1 MKNRFLITTIILLN
15 ILTVGFFIVQYL
27 NATYPAVGH
36 DYAYFMPRLVDTH
49 LHYKVN
55 GLSIQWYTPSFGGG
69 LPAYPNPQHLQFS
82 LVQLL
87 TWFVNPWWAIL
98 ASIVIYTAIGF
109 VAAYY
114 FLKQLL
120 GLQSLASIL
129 GAVFFTVNGFYF
141 QHIAVGHLAFE
152 TFPLFAVIVVII
164 ANPRLP
170 GRLAGIFLS
179 LIYALLIYS
188 GSFHVAF
195 ISLLALLVVIPLI
208 YLLKPSLLSGRRLLA
223 IAVWGGML
231 TVLLCGSKIWAVSAL
246 MRFFPRAIHDQY
258 PTNWLTGVGGI
269 IFQLIG
275 TMTIAPFLELI
286 GKSPLVFVV
295 RLAEWTGS
303 PYSFWELEAGLSP
316 ALLLLL
322 AGGAIAF
329 LFHKPRIHYRTLFAQ
344 HPSTSSGHR
353 LLGNANATNER
364 ISRIFFKKISAIRLF
379 AQFALKNLLSRKN
392 CPVARPSIKS
402 PITIKRLLAV
412 VCLVIAILLVIEF
425 ILASGVVYPQ
435 IRGLP
440 FLRSMRVNSRWTS
453 AFIFP
458 LAVTGAVIFNSWTQ
472 NWNSKRKTL
481 IVFLLLNGIA
491 LAAMW
496 AYYLIPMKYQ
506 VRNFGVDYSIT
517 AYEKIQ
523 RQGETFVMDR
533 IIPDINDWEVF
544 QASASGLRP
553 LESLFGDLNAFRIY
567 LREGSVYNIEDG
579 YFNMHNPTGFVF
591 PEDNQSA
598 PFERIPVTDRDK
610 LTDFIHHRQPKW
622 NLPVAQQL
630 LNWAA
635 LITLIAEL
643 GSVGIYLA
651 KTKNPRRSRRLA
663 LSEAE
668 GHTKGINR

>member
-1 MKNRFLITTIILLN
+1 MKNRYLITTLIILN
-15 ILTVGFFIVQYL
+15 ILTIGFFIVPYL

-69 LPAYPNPQHLQFS
+69 LPAYPNPHQMQFS

-98 ASIVIYTAIGF
+98 ASIVIYSAIGF

-120 GLQSLASIL
+120 GLQPLAGIL

-141 QHIAVGHLAFE
+141 QQMAVGHLSFE

-170 GRLAGIFLS
+170 GWLAGIFLS

-188 GSFHVAF
+188 GSFYVAF
-195 ISLLALLVVIPLI
+195 ISLLGLLVVIPLI
-208 YLLKPSLLSGRRLLA
+208 YLLKPSLLSAKRLLA
-223 IAVWGGML
+223 IALWGGAL
-231 TVLLCGSKIWAVSAL
+231 TVLLSGSKVYAVSAFMQL
-246 MRFFPRAIHDQY
+246 FSRAVSDQY
-258 PTNWLTGVGGI
+258 NTNWLTGVGGI
-269 IFQLIG
+269 TFQFIG
-275 TMTIAPFLELI
+275 TMTIAPLLVLI
-286 GKSPLVFVV
+286 GKSPIVFIV

-303 PYSFWELEAGLSP
+303 PYSFWELDAGLSP
-316 ALLLLL
+316 ALLVLLI
-322 AGGAIAF
+322 GGALAF
-329 LFHKPRIHYRTLFAQ
+329 
-344 HPSTSSGHR
+344 
-353 LLGNANATNER
+353 
-364 ISRIFFKKISAIRLF
+364 
-379 AQFALKNLLSRKN
+379 LSRK
-392 CPVARPSIKS
+392 PDRKLSI
-402 PITIKRLLAV
+402 PIKRLLV
-412 VCLVIAILLVIEF
+412 LVCLIIAILLVIEF

-435 IRGLP
+435 IRDLP

-458 LAVTGAVIFNSWTQ
+458 LAVVGAVIFDKWTQ
-472 NWNSKRKTL
+472 NWKSKQKTL
-481 IVFLLLNGIA
+481 AIFLLLNGIA
-491 LAAMW
+491 LAGMW

-506 VRNFGVDYSIT
+506 VRNFGVGYPLT

-523 RQGETFVMDR
+523 REGETFVMDR

-553 LESLFGDLNAFRIY
+553 FETLFGDIETFRTN
-567 LREGSVYNIEDG
+567 LHEGSVYDISDG
-579 YFNMHNPTGFVF
+579 YFNMTDPTGFVF
-591 PEDNQSA
+591 PKENQSI
-598 PFERIPVTDRDK
+598 PFERIPLADRDK

-635 LITLIAEL
+635 LITLVLEL
-643 GSVGIYLA
+643 GSVGIYWA
-651 KTKNPRRSRRLA
+651 KTRKPFARWTWLYRVVVRR
-663 LSEAE
+663 
-668 GHTKGINR
+668 K